1 MKTRREQ
8 VSTLQ
13 MCFSS
18 SLTAEQNK
26 LLCMSRARFFKD
38 GLIIASKVGAYP
50 QVECITVH
58 NSLGR
63 LQDLPANV
71 RISKKLAY
79 FALPL
84 VMKKKSRY
92 SASNSQKNPL
102 SPPFVFLLTKI
113 YFPGKHVHP
122 DLIFES
128 EAATYPVLHIM
139 STLLLHLQIF
149 FQAEKDNFGRL
160 QIHLLIVSVSS

>member
-1 MKTRREQ
+1 
-8 VSTLQ
+8 

-26 LLCMSRARFFKD
+26 LLCMYLARFFKD
-38 GLIIASKVGAYP
+38 GLLIASKAGAYP

-79 FALPL
+79 FAL
-84 VMKKKSRY
+84 
-92 SASNSQKNPL
+92 
-102 SPPFVFLLTKI
+102 
-113 YFPGKHVHP
+113 
-122 DLIFES
+122 
-128 EAATYPVLHIM
+128 
-139 STLLLHLQIF
+139 
-149 FQAEKDNFGRL
+149 
-160 QIHLLIVSVSS
+160 